1 MSPYW
6 LLIAILSCFGC
17 SDSNEPPIRTL
28 PVPNNLE
35 TNCKNPTILIKSF
48 NKTPNQDQRVNQSP
62 GTRIT
67 KATIDCKNFQINI
80 IAQYDSSAF
89 EDELLIINY
98 GKKSIELVRGRGD
111 SAGGGY
117 LNFLGVD
124 DRFIYYSITGA
135 KIVADGVVQTHY
147 CFNWK
152 TGEEHFLDYDSCN
165 TFQ

>member
-1 MSPYW
+1 M
-6 LLIAILSCFGC
+6 
-17 SDSNEPPIRTL
+17 NER
-28 PVPNNLE
+28 
-35 TNCKNPTILIKSF
+35 S
-48 NKTPNQDQRVNQSP
+48 

-67 KATIDCKNFQINI
+67 TATINCENFQINI
-80 IAQYDSSAF
+80 IAQFDSTAT

-98 GKKSIELVRGRGD
+98 GKKPIELVHNRGD

-124 DRFIYYSITGA
+124 DRFVYYSITGA
-135 KIVADGVVQTHY
+135 KLIPDDLVLTYY

-152 TGEEHFLDYDSCN
+152 TGEEHFLDTDACN